1 MYSTCPKCQQEI
13 PAQDVGAQEVCPA
26 CGLVFA
32 KWLQRQAMDEEA
44 GTATNSNASTVHSS
58 TQSIQRSVFAGFFMP
73 QRKPRGHGELTV
85 YALIWAGLLWFGLD
99 FIQMNYESNEI
110 GRSFMHSVNLV
121 FHEAGHMLFMPLGR
135 TMTVLGGSLFQVLL
149 PVMLMC
155 AFLII
160 NKDAFG
166 AAVCLWWSGQSLL
179 DLAPYIADATV
190 QRLPLLGGGTGADR
204 PGFHDWNTL
213 LRPRGWLE
221 YDQQIAVAADRAGAL
236 IIIVALCWG
245 ALALWR
251 EWRERREWLKR
262 RESDAEVEASKQ

>member
-1 MYSTCPKCQQEI
+1 MYSSCPKCEYEIPPQDLSAQEI
-13 PAQDVGAQEVCPA
+13 CPA

-32 KWLQRQAMDEEA
+32 KWLQRQVMDQDSMLA
-44 GTATNSNASTVHSS
+44 KQSRTSRTRTSS
-58 TQSIQRSVFAGFFMP
+58 RSKLTGLFMP
-73 QRKPRGHGELTV
+73 QRKPRSKSELAV
-85 YALIWAGLLWFGLD
+85 YALIWAGLLWFGFD

-110 GRSFMHSVNLV
+110 GRSFMHTVNLV
-121 FHEAGHMLFMPLGR
+121 FHEAGHMFFMPFGR

-149 PVMLMC
+149 PLMLMF
-155 AFLII
+155 AFLIV

-166 AAVCLWWSGQSLL
+166 GAVCLWWVGQSLM
-179 DLAPYIADATV
+179 DLAPYIADATA

-221 YDQQIAVAADRAGAL
+221 YDHQIAAAADRIGAL
-236 IIIVALCWG
+236 IVVIALCWG

-251 EWRERREWLKR
+251 EWKR
-262 RESDAEVEASKQ
+262 SGATAEASA